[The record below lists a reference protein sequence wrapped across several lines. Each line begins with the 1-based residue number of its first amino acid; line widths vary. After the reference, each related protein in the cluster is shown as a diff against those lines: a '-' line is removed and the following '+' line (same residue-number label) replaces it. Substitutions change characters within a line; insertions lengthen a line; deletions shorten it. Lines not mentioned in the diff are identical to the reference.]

1 MQTSMS
7 SKETVVSTTKTRDR
21 TPRARMSLL
30 RRVESLVGIALV
42 VVIWMLVATSGWI
55 PPKLLPRPDQVF
67 QVFWAELI
75 RGNLAIDIFT
85 SLGRVV
91 LGVVI
96 GSSLAI
102 PIGILLAWYPAINRM
117 FTPIVNFFRSIPP
130 IAMTPLVIVYLGIGE
145 IARISVLTY
154 AAFFTSVIVIF
165 EGVSAIEEIYIRAAR
180 VLGATEREIFRRI
193 IIPLVIPQV
202 FVALRISIGL
212 SWATLVAAE
221 LLAAN
226 SGLGAMIQNAG
237 NFFDIPKIFVGILC
251 IGAMSLLMDYA
262 VRLAMNSAIQW
273 QERVER

>member
-1 MQTSMS
+1 MS
-7 SKETVVSTTKTRDR
+7 SKNIRVSKTKAGDR
-21 TPRARMSLL
+21 TSDVRTPSL
-30 RRVESLVGIALV
+30 RRLEPFVGIVLV
-42 VVIWMLVATSGWI
+42 IVIWTLVAISGWI

-67 QVFWAELI
+67 LVFWEELI
-75 RGNLAIDIFT
+75 RGNLAVDIFT
-85 SLGRVV
+85 SLSRVV
-91 LGVVI
+91 LGVGI

-102 PIGILLAWYPAINRM
+102 PIGILLAWYPATNRM
-117 FTPIVNFFRSIPP
+117 FTPIINFFRSIPP
-130 IAMTPLVIVYLGIGE
+130 IAMAPLVIVYLGIGE
-145 IARISVLTY
+145 VARVSVLTY

-165 EGVSAIEEIYIRAAR
+165 EGVSAIEEIYVRAAR
-180 VLGATEREIFRRI
+180 VLGATEREIFRRV

-251 IGAMSLLMDYA
+251 IGVMSLLMDYA

>member
-1 MQTSMS
+1 MS
-7 SKETVVSTTKTRDR
+7 SKNIRVSKTKAGDR
-21 TPRARMSLL
+21 TSDVRTPSL
-30 RRVESLVGIALV
+30 RRLEPFVGIVLV
-42 VVIWMLVATSGWI
+42 IVIWTLVAISGWI

-67 QVFWAELI
+67 RVFWEELI
-75 RGNLAIDIFT
+75 RGNLTIDIAT

-91 LGVVI
+91 LGVGI

-102 PIGILLAWYPAINRM
+102 PIGILLAWYPATNRM
-117 FTPIVNFFRSIPP
+117 FTPIINFFRSIPP
-130 IAMTPLVIVYLGIGE
+130 IAMAPLVIVYLGIGE
-145 IARISVLTY
+145 VARVSVLTY

-165 EGVSAIEEIYIRAAR
+165 EGVSAIEEIYVRAAR
-180 VLGATEREIFRRI
+180 VLGATEREIFRRV

-251 IGAMSLLMDYA
+251 IGVMSLLMDYA

>member
-1 MQTSMS
+1 MS
-7 SKETVVSTTKTRDR
+7 SKNIQVSKTKAGDR
-21 TPRARMSLL
+21 TSAVRTPSL
-30 RRVESLVGIALV
+30 RRLEPFVGIVLV
-42 VVIWMLVATSGWI
+42 IVIWTLVAISGWI

-67 QVFWAELI
+67 RVFWEELI
-75 RGNLAIDIFT
+75 RGNLTIDIAT

-91 LGVVI
+91 LGVGI

-102 PIGILLAWYPAINRM
+102 PIGILLAWYPATNRM
-117 FTPIVNFFRSIPP
+117 FTPIINFFRSIPP
-130 IAMTPLVIVYLGIGE
+130 IAMAPLVIVYLGIGE
-145 IARISVLTY
+145 VARVSVLTY

>member
-1 MQTSMS
+1 MG
-7 SKETVVSTTKTRDR
+7 SKNIRVSKTKAGDR
-21 TPRARMSLL
+21 TSTVRTPAL
-30 RRVESLVGIALV
+30 RRLEPFVGIVLV
-42 VVIWMLVATSGWI
+42 IVIWTLIATSGWI

-67 QVFWAELI
+67 GVFWEELI
-75 RGNLAIDIFT
+75 RGNLIIDIAT
-85 SLGRVV
+85 SLGRVA

-96 GSSLAI
+96 GSSFAI
-102 PIGILLAWYPAINRM
+102 PIGILLAWYPTANRM
-117 FTPIVNFFRSIPP
+117 FTPIINFFRSIPP

-145 IARISVLTY
+145 VARVSVLTY

-165 EGVSAIEEIYIRAAR
+165 EGVSAIEEIYVRAAR
-180 VLGATEREIFRRI
+180 VLGATEREIFRRV

-221 LLAAN
+221 LLAATN
-226 SGLGAMIQNAG
+226 GLGAVIQNAG

-251 IGAMSLLMDYA
+251 IGALSLLMDYA
-262 VRLAMNSAIQW
+262 VRLAMNFAVRW

>member
-1 MQTSMS
+1 MS
-7 SKETVVSTTKTRDR
+7 SKNIRVSKTKAGDR
-21 TPRARMSLL
+21 TSAVRTPSL
-30 RRVESLVGIALV
+30 RRLEPFVGIVLV
-42 VVIWMLVATSGWI
+42 IVIWTLVAISGWI

-67 QVFWAELI
+67 RVFWEELI
-75 RGNLAIDIFT
+75 RGNLTIDIAT

-91 LGVVI
+91 LGVGI

-102 PIGILLAWYPAINRM
+102 PIGILLAWYPATNRM
-117 FTPIVNFFRSIPP
+117 FTPIINFFRSIPP
-130 IAMTPLVIVYLGIGE
+130 IAMAPLVIVYLGIGE
-145 IARISVLTY
+145 VARVSVLTY

-165 EGVSAIEEIYIRAAR
+165 EGVSAIEEIYVRAAR
-180 VLGATEREIFRRI
+180 VLGATEREIFRQV

-251 IGAMSLLMDYA
+251 IGVMSLLMDYA